1 MQIEIY
7 THLVYSIDDLR
18 YECGAP
24 NRTALRSHDPRR
36 QKKASSGTRSSSP
49 SCPTGRPTLVRGFA
63 TLTRYTQV
71 LSPQQRLLYY
81 VVLYH
86 HKHTCLL
93 RGMSIGIAAT
103 WFYYRRAS
111 VIVHVYFSVGHAQ
124 VAARLNLECGAD
136 GAAPGRPSRRHRRH
150 TTPLVDPPLQ
160 SPLAIDA
167 LPLER
172 MNTDRPDPGRDALR
186 Y

>member
-1 MQIEIY
+1 MWRAKPRCIALSSPAQTEKGVEWNSFVKPFMPYWKTYIGPWLCHINE
-7 THLVYSIDDLR
+7 VYASTI
-18 YECGAP
+18 A
-24 NRTALRSHDPRR
+24 TAATTLLRS
-36 QKKASSGTRSSSP
+36 T
-49 SCPTGRPTLVRGFA
+49 V
-63 TLTRYTQV
+63 
-71 LSPQQRLLYY
+71 SPQAHLLVAQYEHRY
-81 VVLYH
+81 
-86 HKHTCLL
+86 
-93 RGMSIGIAAT
+93 SAT

-160 SPLAIDA
+160 SPFAIDA